1 MKEMKQNFSNISKV
15 RGELSLPGDKSISH
29 RALIFSALADGKSTI
44 KNLADSQDVNTTIE
58 CFAKV
63 GVNINNVGEVYRIEG
78 AGFKGF
84 NESDSPLYCGNSGT
98 TSRLISG
105 VLAVQDF
112 PTVITGDESLSNRP
126 MGRIIE
132 PLEKMGCKII
142 SKDGKLPL
150 HILPCDR
157 IKAID
162 YILPVSS
169 AQVKG
174 AVLLAGLHSE
184 DFTTVKENNLFTRDH
199 TERMLNLP
207 VEIIGGKK
215 ITKISSAFY
224 PKPADYFIAGDIST
238 AAFFIVL
245 TLISKNSNLIL
256 RNISL
261 NETRTN
267 FLNILISMG
276 AEIIIT
282 PKGNSNN
289 EPFGDVI
296 VKSSELKNIEIDP
309 NIIPGIIDEIPIL
322 SIAGALAEDDFIVRG
337 AKELRVKESDRI
349 NSICLNLNKAGFDIT
364 EFDDGFSIGGKLENS
379 YQSFESYGDHRIA
392 MGFSVL
398 ASLTEKGSEVNGF
411 ECVSVSNPNFLN
423 QLNSIAEF
431 S

>member
-1 MKEMKQNFSNISKV
+1 MNQKFSNISKV
-15 RGELSLPGDKSISH
+15 SGELSLPGDKSISH

-58 CFAKV
+58 CFAKL
-63 GVNINNVGEVYRIEG
+63 GVNIDKVGEVYRIDG
-78 AGFKGF
+78 AGFKGL
-84 NESDSPLYCGNSGT
+84 NEPELPLNCGNSGT

-132 PLEKMGCKII
+132 PLEKMGCKIK

-150 HILPCDR
+150 HFLPSDR

-162 YILPVSS
+162 YILPVAS

-184 DFTTVKENNLFTRDH
+184 DFTTVAENNLFTRDH
-199 TERMLNLP
+199 TERMLSLP
-207 VEIIGGKK
+207 VEIIGEKK

-224 PKPADYFIAGDIST
+224 PKPADYFIPGDIST
-238 AAFFIVL
+238 AAFFIIL
-245 TLISKNSNLIL
+245 ALLSRNSNIL
-256 RNISL
+256 LKNISL

-267 FLNILISMG
+267 FLNLLIGMG
-276 AEIIIT
+276 AEIRIT
-282 PKGNSNN
+282 SKGNSNN
-289 EPFGDVI
+289 EPYGDVT
-296 VKSSELKNIEIDP
+296 VKSSELKNVEIDP
-309 NIIPGIIDEIPIL
+309 EIIPGIIDEIPIL
-322 SIAGALAEDDFIVRG
+322 SIAGAFAEGNFIVRG

-349 NSICLNLNKAGFDIT
+349 NSICLNLEIAGFDIA
-364 EFDDGFSIGGKLENS
+364 EFDDGFSISGKLESS

-392 MGFSVL
+392 MAFSVL
-398 ASLTEKGSEVNGF
+398 ASLSEQGSEVNDF

-423 QLNSIAEF
+423 QLQSIAEL

>member
-1 MKEMKQNFSNISKV
+1 MKQKFSNISKV

-44 KNLADSQDVNTTIE
+44 KNLAYSQDVNTTIE
-58 CFAKV
+58 CFIKL
-63 GVNINNVGEVYRIEG
+63 GVNIDKADEVYRIEG

-84 NESDSPLYCGNSGT
+84 KESDSPLYCRNSGT

-112 PTVITGDESLSNRP
+112 PSVITGDESLSKRP

-142 SKDGKLPL
+142 SKEGRLPL
-150 HILPCDR
+150 HFLPCDR

-162 YILPVSS
+162 YILPVAS

-174 AVLLAGLHSE
+174 AVLLAGLQSE
-184 DFTTVKENNLFTRDH
+184 DFTTIEENNLFTRDH

-207 VEIIGGKK
+207 IEIIGGKK

-224 PKPADYFIAGDIST
+224 PKPADYFIPGDIST

-245 TLISKNSNLIL
+245 ALLSKNSNLLL

-267 FLNILISMG
+267 FLNLLIGMG
-276 AEIIIT
+276 AEIRIT

-289 EPFGDVI
+289 EPYGDVI

-309 NIIPGIIDEIPIL
+309 DIIPSIIDEIPIL
-322 SIAGALAEDDFIVRG
+322 SIAGALSKDDFIVKG

-349 NSICLNLNKAGFDIT
+349 NSICLNLIKAGFNIM
-364 EFDDGFSIGGKLENS
+364 EFDSGFSISGKLESS
-379 YQSFESYGDHRIA
+379 YRSFESYGDHRIA
-392 MGFSVL
+392 MAFSVL
-398 ASLTEKGSEVNGF
+398 ASLTEQGSEVNGF

-423 QLNSIAEF
+423 QLTSIAEL

>member
-1 MKEMKQNFSNISKV
+1 MKQKFSNISKV

-29 RALIFSALADGKSTI
+29 RAIIFSALADGKSTI
-44 KNLADSQDVNTTIE
+44 ENLADSQDVNTTIE
-58 CFAKV
+58 CFKKLS
-63 GVNINNVGEVYRIEG
+63 VNIEKIHEVYKIEG

-84 NESDSPLYCGNSGT
+84 LKPDLPLYCGNSGT

-105 VLAVQDF
+105 VLAIQDF
-112 PTVITGDESLSNRP
+112 PTIITGDKSLSNRP

-132 PLEKMGCKII
+132 PLEKMGCEIK

-150 HILPCDR
+150 HFLPSDR
-157 IKAID
+157 KKAID
-162 YILPVSS
+162 YILPVAS

-184 DFTTVKENNLFTRDH
+184 DFTTVTENNLLTRDH

-207 VEIIGGKK
+207 VEIIGEKK
-215 ITKISSAFY
+215 ITKISKQFY
-224 PKPADYFIAGDIST
+224 PKPSDYFIPGDIST

-245 TLISKNSNLIL
+245 ALLSKNSNILL

-267 FLNILISMG
+267 FLNLLIGMG
-276 AEIIIT
+276 AEIRFT

-289 EPFGDVI
+289 EPYGDVT

-309 NIIPGIIDEIPIL
+309 DIIPGIIDEIPIL
-322 SIAGALAEDDFIVRG
+322 SIAGAIAEGDFIVRG

-349 NSICLNLNKAGFDIT
+349 NSICLNLEIAGFDIA
-364 EFDDGFSIGGKLENS
+364 EFDDGFSISGKLESS

-392 MGFSVL
+392 MAFSVL
-398 ASLTEKGSEVNGF
+398 ASLTEQGSEVNGF

-423 QLNSIAEF
+423 QLQSITEL

>member
-1 MKEMKQNFSNISKV
+1 MKQKFSNISKV

-58 CFAKV
+58 CFVKL
-63 GVNINNVGEVYRIEG
+63 GVNIIKTDEVYRIEG

-84 NESDSPLYCGNSGT
+84 NKPDSPLFCGNSGT

-105 VLAVQDF
+105 VLAIQDF
-112 PTVITGDESLSNRP
+112 LTVITGDESLSSRP

-132 PLEKMGCKII
+132 PLEKMGCKIK
-142 SKDGKLPL
+142 STDGKLPL
-150 HILPCDR
+150 HFLPSDN

-162 YILPVSS
+162 YILPIAS

-174 AVLLAGLHSE
+174 AVLLAGLHSK
-184 DFTTVKENNLFTRDH
+184 DFTTVEENNLFTRDH
-199 TERMLNLP
+199 TERMLSLP
-207 VEIIGGKK
+207 VEIIGEKK

-224 PKPADYFIAGDIST
+224 PKPADYFIPGDIST

-245 TLISKNSNLIL
+245 ALLSKNSNILL

-267 FLNILISMG
+267 FLKLLIGMG
-276 AEIIIT
+276 ANISIT
-282 PKGNSNN
+282 PRGSSNN
-289 EPFGDVI
+289 ELYGDVT
-296 VKSSELKNIEIDP
+296 VKSSELKNVEIDP
-309 NIIPGIIDEIPIL
+309 GIIPGIIDEIPIL
-322 SIAGALAEDDFIVRG
+322 SIVGAFAEGNFIVRG

-349 NSICLNLNKAGFDIT
+349 NSICLNLEIAGFDIA
-364 EFDDGFSIGGKLENS
+364 EFDDGFSISGKLESS
-379 YQSFESYGDHRIA
+379 YQSFDSYGDHRIA
-392 MGFSVL
+392 MAFSVL
-398 ASLTEKGSEVNGF
+398 ASLTEQGSEVNDF
-411 ECVSVSNPNFLN
+411 ECVGVSNPNFLN
-423 QLNSIAEF
+423 QLQSIAEL

>member
-1 MKEMKQNFSNISKV
+1 MNQKFSNISKV

-44 KNLADSQDVNTTIE
+44 NNLADSQDVNTTIE
-58 CFAKV
+58 CFTEL
-63 GVNINNVGEVYRIEG
+63 GVNIDKLDEVYRIEG

-84 NESDSPLYCGNSGT
+84 NKPDSALYCGNSGT

-105 VLAVQDF
+105 VLAVQEF
-112 PTVITGDESLSNRP
+112 PSIITGDESLSNRP

-132 PLEKMGCKII
+132 PLEKMGCKIK

-150 HILPCDR
+150 HFIPSDR
-157 IKAID
+157 IKAMD
-162 YILPVSS
+162 YILPVAS

-184 DFTTVKENNLFTRDH
+184 DFTTVTENNLFTRDH
-199 TERMLNLP
+199 TERMLSLP
-207 VEIIGGKK
+207 VEKIGEKK
-215 ITKISSAFY
+215 IAKISSAFY
-224 PKPADYFIAGDIST
+224 PKPADYFIPGDIST

-245 TLISKNSNLIL
+245 ALLSKNSNILL

-267 FLNILISMG
+267 FLNLLIGMG
-276 AEIIIT
+276 ANISIT
-282 PKGNSNN
+282 PKGSSNT
-289 EPFGDVI
+289 EQYGDVT
-296 VKSSELKNIEIDP
+296 VKSSELTNVEIDP
-309 NIIPGIIDEIPIL
+309 DIIPGIIDEIPIL
-322 SIAGALAEDDFIVRG
+322 SIAGAVAEGDFIVRG

-349 NSICLNLNKAGFDIT
+349 NSICLNLEIAGFDIS
-364 EFDDGFSIGGKLENS
+364 EFDDGFSISGKLENS

-392 MGFSVL
+392 MAFSVL
-398 ASLTEKGSEVNGF
+398 ASLMEEGSEVNGF

-423 QLNSIAEF
+423 QLQSIAEL

>member
-1 MKEMKQNFSNISKV
+1 MKQKFSNISKV

-29 RALIFSALADGKSTI
+29 RALIFSALADGKSSI
-44 KNLADSQDVNTTIE
+44 NNLADSQDVNTTIE
-58 CFAKV
+58 CFVKL
-63 GVNINNVGEVYRIEG
+63 GVNIDKTDEVYRIEG
-78 AGFKGF
+78 AGINGF
-84 NESDSPLYCGNSGT
+84 IEPDSPLYCGNSGT

-126 MGRIIE
+126 MGRILE
-132 PLEKMGCKII
+132 PLEKMGCKIK
-142 SKDGKLPL
+142 STDGKLPL
-150 HILPCDR
+150 HFLASDR

-162 YILPVSS
+162 YILPVAS

-184 DFTTVKENNLFTRDH
+184 EFTTVEENNLYTRDH

-207 VEIIGGKK
+207 VEITRGKK

-224 PKPADYFIAGDIST
+224 PKPADYFIPGDIST

-245 TLISKNSNLIL
+245 ALLSKNSNILL

-267 FLNILISMG
+267 FLNLLISMG
-276 AEIIIT
+276 AEIRIT

-289 EPFGDVI
+289 EPYGDVI
-296 VKSSELKNIEIDP
+296 VLSSELKNIEIDP
-309 NIIPGIIDEIPIL
+309 DIIPGLIDEIPIL
-322 SIAGALAEDDFIVRG
+322 SIAGALAENNFIVRG

-349 NSICLNLNKAGFDIT
+349 NSICLNLTKAGFDIT
-364 EFDDGFSIGGKLENS
+364 EFDDGFSISGKLESGYKSFGS
-379 YQSFESYGDHRIA
+379 YDDHRIA
-392 MGFSVL
+392 MAFSVL
-398 ASLTEKGSEVNGF
+398 ASLMEQGSEVNGF
-411 ECVSVSNPNFLN
+411 ECVSVSNPNYLN
-423 QLNSIAEF
+423 QLSSITEL

>member
-1 MKEMKQNFSNISKV
+1 MKQKFSYISKV

-58 CFAKV
+58 CFAKL
-63 GVNINNVGEVYRIEG
+63 GVNIDKVGEVYRIEG

-84 NESDSPLYCGNSGT
+84 NKPDSPLYCGNSGT

-132 PLEKMGCKII
+132 PLEKMGCKIK

-150 HILPCDR
+150 HFLPSDK

-162 YILPVSS
+162 YILPVAS

-184 DFTTVKENNLFTRDH
+184 DFTTVTENNLFTRDH
-199 TERMLNLP
+199 TERMLGLP
-207 VEIIGGKK
+207 VEIIGEKK

-224 PKPADYFIAGDIST
+224 PKPADYFIPGDIST

-245 TLISKNSNLIL
+245 ALLSKNSNILL

-267 FLNILISMG
+267 FLNLLIGMG
-276 AEIIIT
+276 ANISIT
-282 PKGNSNN
+282 PKGSSNN
-289 EPFGDVI
+289 ELYGDVT
-296 VKSSELKNIEIDP
+296 VKSSELKNVEIDP
-309 NIIPGIIDEIPIL
+309 DIIPGIIDEIPIL
-322 SIAGALAEDDFIVRG
+322 SIAGAFAEGNFIVRG

-349 NSICLNLNKAGFDIT
+349 NSICLNLEIAGFDIA
-364 EFDDGFSIGGKLENS
+364 EFDDGFSISGKLESS

-392 MGFSVL
+392 MAFSVL
-398 ASLTEKGSEVNGF
+398 ASLTEQGSEVNDF

-423 QLNSIAEF
+423 QLQSIAEL

>member
-1 MKEMKQNFSNISKV
+1 MKQKFSNISKV

-29 RALIFSALADGKSTI
+29 RAIIFSALADGKSTI
-44 KNLADSQDVNTTIE
+44 ENLADSQDVNTTIK
-58 CFAKV
+58 CFEKLGVHIDKV
-63 GVNINNVGEVYRIEG
+63 GEIYRIEG

-84 NESDSPLYCGNSGT
+84 LKPDSPLYCGNSGT

-105 VLAVQDF
+105 VLAIQDF
-112 PTVITGDESLSNRP
+112 PTIITGDKSLSNRP

-132 PLEKMGCKII
+132 PLEKMGCEIK

-150 HILPCDR
+150 HFLPSDR
-157 IKAID
+157 KKAID
-162 YILPVSS
+162 YILPVAS

-184 DFTTVKENNLFTRDH
+184 DFTTVTEDNLFTRDH
-199 TERMLNLP
+199 TERMLSLP
-207 VEIIGGKK
+207 VEIIGEKK

-224 PKPADYFIAGDIST
+224 PKPADYIIPGDIST

-245 TLISKNSNLIL
+245 ALLSKNSNILL

-267 FLNILISMG
+267 FLNLLIGMG
-276 AEIIIT
+276 ADINIT

-289 EPFGDVI
+289 EPYGDVT

-309 NIIPGIIDEIPIL
+309 DIIPGIIDEIPIL
-322 SIAGALAEDDFIVRG
+322 SIAGAIAEGDFIVRG
-337 AKELRVKESDRI
+337 ANELRVKESDRI
-349 NSICLNLNKAGFDIT
+349 NSICLNLEIAGFDIA
-364 EFDDGFSIGGKLENS
+364 EFDDGFSISGKLESS

-392 MGFSVL
+392 MAFSVL
-398 ASLTEKGSEVNGF
+398 ASLTEQGSEVNGF

-423 QLNSIAEF
+423 QLQSITEL

>member
-1 MKEMKQNFSNISKV
+1 MKQKFSNISKV

-29 RALIFSALADGKSTI
+29 RALIFSALADGKSSI
-44 KNLADSQDVNTTIE
+44 NNLADSQDVNTTIE
-58 CFAKV
+58 CFVKL
-63 GVNINNVGEVYRIEG
+63 GVNIDKTDEVYRIEG
-78 AGFKGF
+78 AGINGF
-84 NESDSPLYCGNSGT
+84 IEPDSPLYCGNSGT

-126 MGRIIE
+126 MGRILE
-132 PLEKMGCKII
+132 PLEKMGCKIK
-142 SKDGKLPL
+142 STDGKLPL
-150 HILPCDR
+150 HFLASDR

-162 YILPVSS
+162 YILPVAS

-184 DFTTVKENNLFTRDH
+184 EFTTVEENNLYTRDH

-207 VEIIGGKK
+207 VEITRGKK

-224 PKPADYFIAGDIST
+224 PKPADYFIPGDIST

-245 TLISKNSNLIL
+245 ALLSKNSNILL

-267 FLNILISMG
+267 FLNLLISMG
-276 AEIIIT
+276 AEIRIT

-289 EPFGDVI
+289 EPYGDVI

-309 NIIPGIIDEIPIL
+309 DIIPGLIDEIPIL
-322 SIAGALAEDDFIVRG
+322 SIAGALAENNFIVRG

-349 NSICLNLNKAGFDIT
+349 NSICLNLTKAGFDIT
-364 EFDDGFSIGGKLENS
+364 EFDDGFSISGKLES
-379 YQSFESYGDHRIA
+379 GYKSFESYDDHRIA
-392 MGFSVL
+392 MAFSVL
-398 ASLTEKGSEVNGF
+398 ASLMEQGSEVNGF

-423 QLNSIAEF
+423 QLTSIAEL